1 MKSNGQSET
10 ADMNQSFGYKPNK
23 QQREVRRTVYER
35 FQTMRD
41 DPIRKEEEE
50 WWDKADKAYAQWMPG
65 REDDDW
71 RSHLVLPDAF
81 AAIQSNAQE
90 SIERRSRPTLESVEA
105 SDLAREQ
112 FCNDIMKYSMDRT
125 QFDYENYRAKL
136 VASIRGTAFVME
148 RYRYET
154 RKVKDPDSIDDQ
166 GNIVY
171 KEQEIVDYDDTVTEY
186 CENDTIFIDPSA
198 THESKARDMIEREIL
213 DIKEFKRLYGNK
225 PGFINQK
232 YVQASGDLTENTQF
246 FKKAQD
252 MTDKDVEI
260 LHYTNRA
267 TDEYNVVANNVV
279 VRADAIPYK
288 HKELSVSVYRHYL
301 IPGRMYGLGIP
312 RVIYSLSE
320 ERSSLRRLN
329 LDRQNLNMNK
339 VFLANDLVDI
349 DEEDARSRPNGI
361 IQVNTNGM
369 NINQVIQPLEFG
381 DISPSYYRTEEMLL
395 EDIRRAHGIDDRI
408 QGVQTGG
415 TATEAAILKE
425 TAQKRIN
432 MVAVQAEMDTLI
444 RIGRLKWS
452 NIQFFYPAARIE
464 RVTQDNDDAE
474 KKVYRSIKVAGKQY
488 VVREENG
495 GYVLDTSEI
504 EGTSGFV
511 LNPAMARFM
520 EGDYDVTMDASAAP
534 VLSKPLQQ
542 AKITEMFGLIAL
554 NPMLMNVIEPE
565 KAVRRYL
572 QINDE
577 DPKMWM
583 RGKGLTSDQWK
594 RLAIQENNVMAT
606 GIPLV
611 PTEGATEDHT
621 SEHLHFMDTAAY
633 HALPVPVQ
641 QNILQHVL
649 GEDSNRGGVGA
660 QMAQSMGLG
669 DQGGAGGGAPAQG
682 GTPMPDSLPGTTPMN
697 NFLGNAQTPLS
708 MPRGGIGSNTAA
720 RGQNA
725 TMQASIPGKAQAQNN
740 AG

>member
-10 ADMNQSFGYKPNK
+10 PTGVADLGYKPNK
-23 QQREVRRTVYER
+23 QQREVRRNVYER
-35 FQTMRD
+35 FATMRD

-50 WWDKADKAYAQWMPG
+50 HWDRADKAYQQWMPD
-65 REDDDW
+65 READDW

-90 SIERRSRPTLESVEA
+90 TIERRSRPILESVEA

-112 FCNDIMKYSMDRT
+112 FCNDVMKYSMDRT
-125 QFDYENYRAKL
+125 GFDFENFKAKL

-148 RYRYET
+148 RYRYEKRT
-154 RKVKDPDSIDDQ
+154 VKDPDSLDDE

-171 KEQEIVDYDDTVTEY
+171 KKKEIIDYDDTVTEF

-198 THESKARDMIEREIL
+198 SHESKARDMVEREVI
-213 DIKEFKRLYGNK
+213 DIKEFKRLYANR

-232 YVQASGDLTENTQF
+232 YVQASGDMSQNTQF
-246 FKKAQD
+246 FKKAKD
-252 MTDKDVEI
+252 MTDSDVEI
-260 LHYTNRA
+260 LHYTNRS
-267 TDEYNVVANNVV
+267 TDDYSVVANNVV
-279 VRADAIPYK
+279 IRDDAIPYK
-288 HKELSVSVYRHYL
+288 HKELSVSIYRHYT
-301 IPGRMYGLGIP
+301 IPGRMYGMGIP
-312 RVIYSLSE
+312 RVIFSLTE

-329 LDRQNLNMNK
+329 LDRQNLNLNK

-369 NINQVIQPLEFG
+369 NISQVIQPVEYG
-381 DISPSYYRTEEMLL
+381 DVSPSYYRTEEMLL

-432 MVAVQAEMDTLI
+432 MISVQGEMDTLI

-464 RVTQDNDDAE
+464 RITQDGEDRE
-474 KKVYRSIKVAGKQY
+474 KKVYRSIKVQGREY

-495 GYVLDTSEI
+495 GYQLDTSEI

-511 LNPAMARFM
+511 LNPAMAYFM
-520 EGDYDVTMDASAAP
+520 EGDFDVTMDASAAP

-542 AKITEMFGLIAL
+542 AKITEMFGLLAL
-554 NPMLMNVIEPE
+554 NPQLMATIEPE

-572 QINDE
+572 TVNDE
-577 DPKMWM
+577 DPKAWM
-583 RGKGLTSDQWK
+583 RGKGLTTDQWQ

-611 PTEGATEDHT
+611 PTDGATEAH
-621 SEHLHFMDTAAY
+621 SAEHLHFMDTPAFL
-633 HALPVPVQ
+633 ALPEPVQ
-641 QNILQHVL
+641 NNILQHVL
-649 GEDSNRGGVGA
+649 GEDQARGGMGA
-660 QMAQSMGLG
+660 QLAGQLGLG
-669 DQGGAGGGAPAQG
+669 DPSMGGAPGGGAPGMG
-682 GTPMPDSLPGTTPMN
+682 GTPMP
-697 NFLGNAQTPLS
+697 Q
-708 MPRGGIGSNTAA
+708 GGLGSNTPAEPQVA
-720 RGQNA
+720 DIQP
-725 TMQASIPGKAQAQNN
+725 SIPGKAQAQNN
-740 AG
+740 AQ

>member
-10 ADMNQSFGYKPNK
+10 ADMNQTFGYKPNK
-23 QQREVRRTVYER
+23 RQREVRRTVYER
-35 FQTMRD
+35 YRTMRD
-41 DPIRKEEEE
+41 DPVRKEEEE
-50 WWDKADKAYAQWMPG
+50 WWEKADKAYAQWMPD
-65 REDDDW
+65 RESDDW

-90 SIERRSRPTLESVEA
+90 SIERRSRPILESVEA

-112 FCNDIMKYSMDRT
+112 FCNDVMKYSMDRT
-125 QFDYENYRAKL
+125 GFDYENFKAKL

-148 RYRYET
+148 RYRLEKRT
-154 RKVKDPDSIDDQ
+154 VKDPDSLDEE

-171 KEQEIVDYDDTVTEY
+171 KKREIIDYDDTVTEF

-198 THESKARDMIEREIL
+198 SHESRARDMVEREVL
-213 DIKEFKRLYGNK
+213 DIKEFQRLYGNR

-232 YVQASGDLTENTQF
+232 YVQASGSLSENTQF
-246 FKKAQD
+246 FQKAKD
-252 MTDKDVEI
+252 MTDSDVEI
-260 LHYTNRA
+260 LHYTNRS
-267 TDEYNVVANNVV
+267 TDDYSVVANNVV
-279 VRADAIPYK
+279 IRDDAIPYK
-288 HKELSVSVYRHYL
+288 HKELSVSIYRHYQ
-301 IPGRMYGLGIP
+301 IPGRMYGMGIP
-312 RVIYSLSE
+312 RVIFSLSE

-329 LDRQNLNMNK
+329 LDRQNLNLNK

-369 NINQVIQPLEFG
+369 NISQVIQPIEYG
-381 DISPSYYRTEEMLL
+381 DVSPSYYRTEEMLL

-432 MVAVQAEMDTLI
+432 MIAVQAEMDTLI

-464 RVTQDNDDAE
+464 RITQDGEDRE
-474 KKVYRSIKVAGKQY
+474 KKVYRSIKVQGREY
-488 VVREENG
+488 IVRQENG
-495 GYVLDTSEI
+495 GYQLDTSEI

-542 AKITEMFGLIAL
+542 AKITEMFGLLAL
-554 NPMLMNVIEPE
+554 NPQLLATIEPE

-572 QINDE
+572 TVNDE

-583 RGKGLTSDQWK
+583 RGKGLTTDQWQ

-606 GIPLV
+606 GVPLV
-611 PTEGATEDHT
+611 PTDGATEAHT
-621 SEHLHFMDTAAY
+621 AEHLHFMDTAAFE
-633 HALPVPVQ
+633 ALPEPIQ
-641 QNILQHVL
+641 NNILQHVL
-649 GEDSNRGGVGA
+649 GEDAARGGMGA
-660 QMAQSMGLG
+660 QMAQQMGLG
-669 DQGGAGGGAPAQG
+669 DPGMVNPVGGGAPGAG
-682 GTPMPDSLPGTTPMN
+682 GTPMP
-697 NFLGNAQTPLS
+697 Q
-708 MPRGGIGSNTAA
+708 GGLGSNAPADSQVADLNPT
-720 RGQNA
+720 
-725 TMQASIPGKAQAQNN
+725 IPGKAQAQNN
-740 AG
+740 AQ

>member
-1 MKSNGQSET
+1 MKSNGTTET
-10 ADMNQSFGYKPNK
+10 VVDQTGYGYKPNK
-23 QQREVRRTVYER
+23 RQREVRRIVYER
-35 FQTMRD
+35 FAAMRD

-50 WWDKADKAYAQWMPG
+50 HWDRADKSYMQWMPE
-65 REDDDW
+65 READDW

-90 SIERRSRPTLESVEA
+90 VIERRSRPILDSVEA

-112 FCNDIMKYSMDRT
+112 FCNDVMKYSMDRT
-125 QFDYENYRAKL
+125 GFDFEIFKAKL

-148 RYRYET
+148 RYRYEK
-154 RKVKDPDSIDDQ
+154 REVKDPDSLDDD

-171 KEQEIVDYDDTVTEY
+171 KKREIIDYDDTVTEF
-186 CENDTIFIDPSA
+186 CENDTIYIDPSA
-198 THESKARDMIEREIL
+198 PHESKARDMVEREVL
-213 DIKEFKRLYGNK
+213 DIAEFKRLYKNK
-225 PGFINQK
+225 PGFINQN
-232 YVQASGDLTENTQF
+232 YVQAAGSMANNTQF
-246 FKKAQD
+246 FKKADD
-252 MTDKDVEI
+252 MTDNQVEL
-260 LHYTNRA
+260 LHYTNRS
-267 TDEYNVVANNVV
+267 TDDYSVVANNVV
-279 VRADAIPYK
+279 VRDDAIPYK
-288 HKELSVSVYRHYL
+288 HKELSLSVFRHYQ
-301 IPGRMYGLGIP
+301 IPGRLYGMGIP
-312 RVIYSLSE
+312 RVIFSLSE

-369 NINQVIQPLEFG
+369 NISQVIQPIEYG

-432 MVAVQAEMDTLI
+432 MISVQSEMDTLI

-464 RVTQDNDDAE
+464 RITEDGEDRE
-474 KKVYRSIKVAGKQY
+474 KKVYRSIKVQGREY

-495 GYVLDTSEI
+495 GYKLDTSEI
-504 EGTSGFV
+504 EGTSGFI
-511 LNPAMARFM
+511 LNPAMAYFM
-520 EGDYDVTMDASAAP
+520 EGDYDVSMDASAAP

-542 AKITEMFGLIAL
+542 AKITEMFGLLAL
-554 NPMLMNVIEPE
+554 NPALLATIEPE

-572 QINDE
+572 TVNDE
-577 DPKMWM
+577 DPKAWM
-583 RGKGLTSDQWK
+583 RGKGLTTDQWQ

-606 GIPLV
+606 GVPLV
-611 PTEGATEDHT
+611 PTDGATEAH
-621 SEHLHFMDTAAY
+621 SAEHLHFMDTAAF
-633 HALPVPVQ
+633 AQLPEPIQ
-641 QNILQHVL
+641 NNILQHIL
-649 GEDSNRGGVGA
+649 GEDKARGGMGA
-660 QMAQSMGLG
+660 QMAAQMGLG
-669 DQGGAGGGAPAQG
+669 DPSMGGAPMGADPMGGGMTVGGDAPQG
-682 GTPMPDSLPGTTPMN
+682 GL
-697 NFLGNAQTPLS
+697 
-708 MPRGGIGSNTAA
+708 GSNAPAA
-720 RGQNA
+720 PMVA
-725 TMQASIPGKAQAQNN
+725 DIAPTIPGKAQAQNN

>member
-1 MKSNGQSET
+1 MKSNGQSDN
-10 ADMNQSFGYKPNK
+10 ADANQTFGYKPNK
-23 QQREVRRTVYER
+23 RQREVRRTIYER
-35 FQTMRD
+35 FHAMRD
-41 DPIRKEEEE
+41 DPIRKEEEAHWE
-50 WWDKADKAYAQWMPG
+50 QADKDYMQWMPK
-65 REDDDW
+65 RDDEDW

-90 SIERRSRPTLESVEA
+90 TIERRSRPVLESVEA

-171 KEQEIVDYDDTVTEY
+171 KEREIVDYDDTVTEF
-186 CENDTIFIDPSA
+186 CENDSIFLDPSA
-198 THESKARDMIEREIL
+198 QHESKARDMVEREVI
-213 DIKEFKRLYGNK
+213 DYKEYKRLYMNK
-225 PGFINQK
+225 PGFTNQQ
-232 YVQASGDLTENTQF
+232 YVQAAGDLKENTQF
-246 FKKAQD
+246 FQQAKD
-252 MTDKDVEI
+252 MTDDDVEI

-279 VRADAIPYK
+279 IRDDAIPYK
-288 HKELSVSVYRHYL
+288 HKELSVSIYRHYM

-320 ERSSLRRLN
+320 ERASLRRLN

-452 NIQFFYPAARIE
+452 NIQFFYPAAKIQRI
-464 RVTQDNDDAE
+464 TQDTEDQQT
-474 KKVYRSIKVAGKQY
+474 KVYRAVKVQG
-488 VVREENG
+488 REYTIQEKNG
-495 GYVLDTSEI
+495 GYELDTSEI

-511 LNPAMARFM
+511 LNPAMAKFM
-520 EGDYDVTMDASAAP
+520 EGDYDVTMDANASP

-611 PTEGATEDHT
+611 PTDGATEDHT
-621 SEHLHFMDTAAY
+621 SEHLHFMDTPAF
-633 HALPVPVQ
+633 HALPAPVQ

-649 GEDSNRGGVGA
+649 GEDSARGGVGA
-660 QMAQSMGLG
+660 QMAQSMGI
-669 DQGGAGGGAPAQG
+669 GGQGGGAPAQG
-682 GTPMPDSLPGTTPMN
+682 GTPMPESLPGTTPMN
-697 NFLGNAQTPLS
+697 NFLNNAQTPLS

-720 RGQNA
+720 RGQSA
-725 TMQASIPGKAQAQNN
+725 TMTASIPGKAQAQNN

>member
-10 ADMNQSFGYKPNK
+10 ADANNHSVYRPNK
-23 QQREVRRTVYER
+23 KQREVRRNVYER
-35 FQTMRD
+35 FYTMRD

-50 WWDKADKAYAQWMPG
+50 WWDRADKAYMQWLPD
-65 REDDDW
+65 REDGDW
-71 RSHLVLPDAF
+71 RSHLTLPDAF

-90 SIERRSRPTLESVEA
+90 SIERRSRPILESVEA

-112 FCNDIMKYSMDRT
+112 FCNDVMKYSMDRT
-125 QFDYENYRAKL
+125 GFDYENFKAKL

-148 RYRYET
+148 RYRLEK
-154 RKVKDPDSIDDQ
+154 RKVKDPDSLDDE

-171 KEQEIVDYDDTVTEY
+171 KTREIIDYDDTVTEF
-186 CENDTIFIDPSA
+186 CENDTIYIDPAAS
-198 THESKARDMIEREIL
+198 HESRARDMVEREVL
-213 DIKEFKRLYGNK
+213 DIKEFKRLYGDR
-225 PGFINQK
+225 PGFINQS
-232 YVQASGDLTENTQF
+232 YVQAAGSLSENTQF
-246 FKKAQD
+246 FQKAKD
-252 MTDKDVEI
+252 MTDSDVEI
-260 LHYTNRA
+260 LHYTNRS
-267 TDEYNVVANNVV
+267 TDDYSVVANNVV
-279 VRADAIPYK
+279 IRDDAIPYK
-288 HKELSVSVYRHYL
+288 HKELSVSVYRHYQ
-301 IPGRMYGLGIP
+301 IPGRMYGMGIP
-312 RVIYSLSE
+312 RVIFSLSE

-329 LDRQNLNMNK
+329 LDRQNLNLNK

-369 NINQVIQPLEFG
+369 NISQVIQPVEYG

-432 MVAVQAEMDTLI
+432 MIAVQAEMDTLV

-464 RVTQDNDDAE
+464 RITQDGEDRE
-474 KKVYRSIKVAGKQY
+474 KKVYRSIKVQGREY
-488 VVREENG
+488 IVRQENG
-495 GYVLDTSEI
+495 GYQLDTSEI

-542 AKITEMFGLIAL
+542 AKITEMFGLLAL
-554 NPMLMNVIEPE
+554 NPQLMATIEPE

-572 QINDE
+572 TVNDE

-583 RGKGLTSDQWK
+583 RGKGLTTDQWQ

-606 GIPLV
+606 GVPLV
-611 PTEGATEDHT
+611 PTDGATEAHT
-621 SEHLHFMDTAAY
+621 AEHLHFMDTAAFE
-633 HALPVPVQ
+633 ALPEPIQ
-641 QNILQHVL
+641 NNILQHVL
-649 GEDSNRGGVGA
+649 GEDAARGGMGA
-660 QMAQSMGLG
+660 QMAAQMGLG
-669 DQGGAGGGAPAQG
+669 DPGMVNPGAGGAPGMG
-682 GTPMPDSLPGTTPMN
+682 GTPMPE
-697 NFLGNAQTPLS
+697 
-708 MPRGGIGSNTAA
+708 GGLGSNTPADSQVA
-720 RGQNA
+720 DLNP
-725 TMQASIPGKAQAQNN
+725 TIPGKAQAQNN
-740 AG
+740 AQ

>member
-10 ADMNQSFGYKPNK
+10 ADANLSAHYRPNK
-23 QQREVRRTVYER
+23 KQREVRRIVYER
-35 FQTMRD
+35 FAAMRD

-50 WWDKADKAYAQWMPG
+50 HWDRADKAYMQWMPD
-65 REDDDW
+65 READDW

-81 AAIQSNAQE
+81 SAIQSNAQE
-90 SIERRSRPTLESVEA
+90 TIERRSRPILESVEA

-112 FCNDIMKYSMDRT
+112 FCNDVMKYSMDRT
-125 QFDYENYRAKL
+125 GFDYENFKAKL

-154 RKVKDPDSIDDQ
+154 RKVKDPDSLDDE

-171 KEQEIVDYDDTVTEY
+171 KEREIVDYDDTVTEF
-186 CENDTIFIDPSA
+186 CENDTIYIDPSA
-198 THESKARDMIEREIL
+198 QHESKARDMIEREVL
-213 DIKEFKRLYGNK
+213 DIQEFKRLYANR
-225 PGFINQK
+225 PGFINQR
-232 YVQASGDLTENTQF
+232 YVQSAGDLSDNTQF
-246 FKKAQD
+246 FKKAKD
-252 MTDKDVEI
+252 MTDSDVEI
-260 LHYTNRA
+260 LHYTNRS
-267 TDEYNVVANNVV
+267 TDDYSVVANNVV
-279 VRADAIPYK
+279 IRDDAIPYK

-312 RVIYSLSE
+312 RIIFSLSE

-408 QGVQTGG
+408 QGVQSGG

-464 RVTQDNDDAE
+464 RITINGEEQEN
-474 KKVYRSIKVAGKQY
+474 KVYRSVKVQGREY
-488 VVREENG
+488 TVREENG

-520 EGDYDVTMDASAAP
+520 EGDYDVSMNASAAP

-542 AKITEMFGLIAL
+542 AKITEMFGLLAL
-554 NPMLMNVIEPE
+554 NPNLMAVIEPE

-583 RGKGLTSDQWK
+583 RGKGLTTDQWQ

-611 PTEGATEDHT
+611 PTDGATEEHT
-621 SEHLHFMDTAAY
+621 AEHLHFMDTAAFE
-633 HALPVPVQ
+633 ALPDPVKD
-641 QNILQHVL
+641 NILQHVL
-649 GEDSNRGGVGA
+649 GEDAARGGMGA
-660 QMAQSMGLG
+660 QMAASMGLG
-669 DQGGAGGGAPAQG
+669 DPNADPMGGGGSPMGG
-682 GTPMPDSLPGTTPMN
+682 GTPMPE
-697 NFLGNAQTPLS
+697 
-708 MPRGGIGSNTAA
+708 GGLGSNVPAESQVA
-720 RGQNA
+720 DLQG
-725 TMQASIPGKAQAQNN
+725 SIPGKAQAQNN
-740 AG
+740 MG